1 MMLRVREMTCNEGL
15 QGRVKERVY
24 QKRSGVGTF
33 AVNWASQASVN
44 QRAGRA
50 GRTGPGH
57 CYRLFSSAVFE
68 NQFMPFAPPQILSS
82 PIEGIMLQMKA
93 MGIPDVRHFPYPTP
107 PDEDDVDRALKTLM
121 NLGAL
126 TPEEEEVT
134 PLGRQLAAF
143 PLAPRFAKMLVL
155 GHQGGCLP
163 YAVSMVA
170 ALSVENPIVYDR
182 ADATADDSE
191 PDDGEDEEEEDSQ
204 DQTVETEG
212 KGKKGGKGKEAND
225 DTEGG
230 NGKRVTKMAGLK
242 CRRDLWWHSDGDVL
256 ALVKAFGA
264 YAFSNGSDD
273 FAATHGLQP
282 KLMSEML

>member
-1 MMLRVREMTCNEGL
+1 M

-182 ADATADDSE
+182 ADATAEDSE
-191 PDDGEDEEEEDSQ
+191 PEEGQVEDEGDAPLLPA
-204 DQTVETEG
+204 ETEG
-212 KGKKGGKGKEAND
+212 TGSKRRADGKGEAGGSVVDNTD
-225 DTEGG
+225 DA
-230 NGKRVTKMAGLK
+230 NSKRGAKMAGLK
-242 CRRDLWWHSDGDVL
+242 CRRDLWWHSDGDIL